1 MTTLFDIILATV
13 FAGIYFAP
21 TTIAFTS
28 NKQDKVKIV
37 AVNFLLG
44 WTIIGWIYALI
55 SSLKKEI

>member
-1 MTTLFDIILATV
+1 MTNFFDVILATV

-28 NKQDKVKIV
+28 NKKDKVKIV

-44 WTIIGWIYALI
+44 WTIIGWIYAI
-55 SSLKKEI
+55 IASLKKD